1 METMKN
7 NVETMWRQPGEDVVT
22 VCRHSGDREIQF
34 KLSGFSDILMKAGL
48 SMKTGMF
55 THLFLLRHHDLPKIP
70 SSYTQ
75 RMEVA
80 LISTF

>member
-1 METMKN
+1 
-7 NVETMWRQPGEDVVT
+7 MWRQPGEDVVT
-22 VCRHSGDREIQF
+22 VWRHSGDREIRF
-34 KLSGFSDILMKAGL
+34 KLSGVSDIPVKAWL

-55 THLFLLRHHDLPKIP
+55 THLFLLRRHDLPNIP

-75 RMEVA
+75 CMEVT